1 MSDALTF
8 AEIAG
13 QQPELLPA
21 RTVLSTFSGG
31 GGGLD
36 YDSSDKGGDAV
47 AANSL
52 KNVIVFGDQDVTA
65 HSDASADD
73 NGDVKSH

>member
-1 MSDALTF
+1 MSDALGF

-13 QQPELLPA
+13 QHAELLPA

-31 GGGLD
+31 GGFD
-36 YDSSDKGGDAV
+36 YDSNDKGGDAV

-52 KNVIVFGDQDVTA
+52 KNVIVFGDQYVTA

-73 NGDVKSH
+73 NGVVKSY

>member
-1 MSDALTF
+1 MSDALSF
-8 AEIAG
+8 VEIVG
-13 QQPELLPA
+13 QHAELLPA
-21 RTVLSTFSGG
+21 RTVLSTFAGG
-31 GGGLD
+31 GTD

-73 NGDVKSH
+73 DVRDVKSH